1 MTYNPSFIPVG
12 AHSMETYNGKYGVP
26 CDCFEPFTKQKLS
39 KLTAITLGAGV
50 QWHEVYDAVQAQG
63 RVLAGGSLAG
73 ESVGAA
79 GGWLLGGGHG
89 ALSPNYGLGN
99 VMS

>member
-12 AHSMETYNGKYGVP
+12 AHSTETYNGKYGVP
-26 CDCFEPFTKQKLS
+26 CDCFEPFTKQKSS

-50 QWHEVYDAVQAQG
+50 QWHEAYNAVQAQG
-63 RVLAGGSLAG
+63 RVLAGGSSAG
-73 ESVGAA
+73 GSVGAA

-99 VMS
+99 ATS